1 MLAIK
6 PIAARIPKKINSSDI
21 SYAFLFVNTNPA
33 TKDVM
38 EAIAPN
44 PYTMRT
50 LDPKSL
56 KNEDTI
62 TPVKTYLDMSIK

>member
-1 MLAIK
+1 MLTIK
-6 PIAARIPKKINSSDI
+6 KNAAMLDNKIISSI
-21 SYAFLFVNTNPA
+21 TYAFLFVNTNPA
-33 TKDVM
+33 TNVNM
-38 EAIAPN
+38 EIIAPT

-50 LDPKSL
+50 LFPKSP